1 MTGQVCTIVR
11 QPCIVRFAR
20 LAADGTTPAGATNAY
35 IATGL
40 IEGTITPVYEDTDA
54 LGAITDACDIVMLDD
69 PAHNL
74 YRGSDVE
81 LQFGPYD
88 PERTE
93 LTAAVTLLTNTGNT
107 VGWAMPAQGLV
118 NPPGVSVEIWLNNY
132 TYGSANVVAANGFLR
147 TVMPK
152 LINPKIGALTLGRA
166 NQIQTITGRAVD
178 NPNFGNGPFN
188 DILVITPTTRSLY
201 SYQENT
207 RPTAVCG
214 YTATPTQS

>member
-1 MTGQVCTIVR
+1 MSGEVCTIPR

-20 LAADGTTPAGATNAY
+20 LLSDGTTPAGATNGY

-54 LGAITDACDIVMLDD
+54 LGAVTDACDNVMLDD

-81 LQFGPYD
+81 LQFGAFA
-88 PERTE
+88 PERME
-93 LTAAVTLLTNTGNT
+93 LTAALTLLTAAGASI
-107 VGWAMPAQGLV
+107 GWAMPAQGLV

-132 TYGSANVVAANGFLR
+132 VYGSANVLAANNFIRG
-147 TVMPK
+147 VMPK
-152 LINPKIGALTLGRA
+152 LINPKVSPLTLGRA

-178 NPNFGNGPFN
+178 NPGFGNGPNN
-188 DILVITPTTRSLY
+188 DILVSPSTRSVY
-201 SYQENT
+201 FYQENT
-207 RPTAVCG
+207 RPTAACG
-214 YTATPTQS
+214 YWSVPTQT